1 MTTLE
6 DILAGDTLQSLNDDK
21 LKRFTIKKDKYSHNS
36 MAAMSEAIGQVY
48 SDGLSDDGQTIY
60 EARCLASLADPTGNI
75 PGETGNGDSNSK
87 FLVKVIARIPKLH
100 AAIPKP
106 DSEFCER
113 ERSLA
118 IMMHP
123 VFYSKQADSSIPE
136 PGNLIKV
143 RFFTN
148 GQSQY
153 GEYLGIIDPTQKAT
167 KAVKDSAREL
177 LDGEETPTKTAADY
191 QQEFNDIL
199 NDPDLSNRQRAALA
213 SLGFDTEGVS

>member
-21 LKRFTIKKDKYSHNS
+21 LKRFAIKKDKYSHNS
-36 MAAMSEAIGQVY
+36 MAALSEAIGQVY

-113 ERSLA
+113 ERNLA

-123 VFYSKQADSSIPE
+123 IFYSKQADSSIPE

-148 GQSQY
+148 GQGQY
-153 GEYLGIIDPTQKAT
+153 GEYLGIIDSTQKAT
-167 KAVKDSAREL
+167 KATKDSARSKME
-177 LDGEETPTKTAADY
+177 GEETPSKTFRDV
-191 QQEFNDIL
+191 FN
-199 NDPDLSNRQRAALA
+199 PTEEVSN
-213 SLGFDTEGVS
+213 G

>member
-21 LKRFTIKKDKYSHNS
+21 LKRFAIKKDKYSHNS
-36 MAAMSEAIGQVY
+36 MAALSEAIGQVY

-106 DSEFCER
+106 DSELCER
-113 ERSLA
+113 ERNLA

-123 VFYSKQADSSIPE
+123 IFYSKQADSSIPE

-148 GQSQY
+148 GQGQY
-153 GEYLGIIDPTQKAT
+153 GEYLGIIDSTQKAT
-167 KAVKDSAREL
+167 KATKDSARRKME
-177 LDGEETPTKTAADY
+177 GEETPPKTFGDV
-191 QQEFNDIL
+191 FN
-199 NDPDLSNRQRAALA
+199 PTEEVSN
-213 SLGFDTEGVS
+213 G